1 MEFLKISLIMIIFF
15 YFSIFNFL
23 KILLFKEL
31 FYYYK
36 NNKNNLLEK
45 SNYCNILFYYL
56 ITLYEISYNY
66 ILIGYKK
73 HELVRKFLNSHKMIN
88 IKLKIITLFNNSAFL
103 IFIKIKISG
112 KKRAKINNGLI
123 KKA

>member
-1 MEFLKISLIMIIFF
+1 MSDIYSGLYNKFFDADQSKLLKQV
-15 YFSIFNFL
+15 
-23 KILLFKEL
+23 
-31 FYYYK
+31 
-36 NNKNNLLEK
+36 
-45 SNYCNILFYYL
+45 
-56 ITLYEISYNY
+56 

-88 IKLKIITLFNNSAFL
+88 IKLKIITLFNNSVFL